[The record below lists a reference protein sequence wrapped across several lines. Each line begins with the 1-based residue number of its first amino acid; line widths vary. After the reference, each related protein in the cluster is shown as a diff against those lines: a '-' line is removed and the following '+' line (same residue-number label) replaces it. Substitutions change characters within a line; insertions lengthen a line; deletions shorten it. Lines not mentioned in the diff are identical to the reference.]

1 MPDTTTKQ
9 IVNSATNPLF
19 PIFLKLEQLHLLLI
33 GAGNIGV
40 EKLLAVLSNAPK
52 TKVTVVA
59 KEVSRSFQQSFCNKE
74 NIQIIEKAYDISDL
88 DQCDIAIVAVNDIA
102 LAQQIKTDAQQKG
115 ILINVA
121 DKPDLCDFYL
131 GSIAS
136 KGSIKVAIST
146 NGKSPT
152 IAKRLKEIIN
162 QSLPDTLEN
171 SLDSLQQVRKSLN
184 GDFHTKVEKLNAL
197 TEILVT
203 KKNNGTTRKP
213 LVLQSA
219 FWKKFLL
226 YTISIIAVM
235 LLGYWLFAF
244 VLPVHWID
252 TSLHYLAGSIDE
264 KFLWMFAAGFFAQ
277 LVDGA
282 MGMGYGVLST
292 TFLLSANLGIPIA
305 GISSSVHM
313 AEMFS
318 VGTAGIS
325 HYKYKHVNK
334 KLWIAL
340 VIPGAIGAVLG
351 AIFIGTLGKT
361 FGNYLK
367 PFVAL
372 YTFYLGFK
380 IVRKAFKSLRAQRQR
395 KLVNVRPVAFI
406 GGFLDAFGGGWGPLV
421 TSTLISGGRDPL
433 YTIGSST
440 FTKFF
445 TSIASTATFI
455 IVFHQMHFQVIAGL
469 IFGGMVAAP
478 LAAKLAGKLPL
489 KVMFISVGTLV
500 ILCSL
505 RVIWSS
511 FVS

>member
-1 MPDTTTKQ
+1 MSNTTTKH
-9 IVNSATNPLF
+9 IVQPTTNPLF

-33 GAGNIGV
+33 GAGNVGV
-40 EKLLAVLSNAPK
+40 EKLSAVLSNAPE

-59 KEVSRSFQQSFCNKE
+59 KKVNEDFKQLFSNKE
-74 NIQIIEKAYDISDL
+74 NIQIVEKPYDNSDL
-88 DQCDIAIVAVNDIA
+88 NNCDIAIIAVNNIA
-102 LAQQIKTDAQQKG
+102 LAQQIKADAQQKN
-115 ILINVA
+115 ILVNVA
-121 DKPDLCDFYL
+121 DKPALCDFYL

-152 IAKRLKEIIN
+152 VAKRLKEIIN
-162 QSLPDTLEN
+162 QSLPEELET
-171 SLDSLQQVRKSLN
+171 SLDNLQQLRKSLN
-184 GDFHTKVEKLNAL
+184 GDFHSKVEKLNEV
-197 TEILVT
+197 TQILIKPKEKETVQ
-203 KKNNGTTRKP
+203 KP
-213 LVLQSA
+213 LVLRVS
-219 FWKKFLL
+219 FWKKAGL
-226 YTISIIAVM
+226 YAMSVLAIM
-235 LLGYWLFAF
+235 LFGYWLFGF

-252 TSLHYLAGSIDE
+252 NSFHYLSNSLDTN
-264 KFLWMFAAGFFAQ
+264 FFWMFAAGFLAQ

-292 TFLLSANLGIPIA
+292 TLLSSISGIQIA

-334 KLWIAL
+334 RLWVAL
-340 VIPGAIGAVLG
+340 VIPGAVGAVLG

-361 FGNYLK
+361 FGAYSK
-367 PFVAL
+367 PLVAA

-380 IVRKAFKSLRAQRQR
+380 ILKKAFKNLRMQRQR
-395 KLVNVRPVAFI
+395 KLINVRPVAFV

-455 IVFHQMHFQVIAGL
+455 IVFHQMHFQIIAGL
-469 IFGGMVAAP
+469 IFGGMIAAP
-478 LAAKLAGKLPL
+478 IAAKLSGKFPL
-489 KVMFISVGTLV
+489 KTMFICVGILV
-500 ILCSL
+500 MLCSL
-505 RVIWSS
+505 RNI
-511 FVS
+511 FAAFL